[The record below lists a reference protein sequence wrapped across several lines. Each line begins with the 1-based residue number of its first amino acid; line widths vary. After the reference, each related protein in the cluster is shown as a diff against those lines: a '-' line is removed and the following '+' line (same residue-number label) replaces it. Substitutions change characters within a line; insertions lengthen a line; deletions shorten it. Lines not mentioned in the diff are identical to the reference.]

1 MELITIT
8 LVFLSS
14 TCIIS
19 LEAQTTPPP
28 PPTIVLRG
36 EIPFQ
41 VSIQFYNDFWG
52 YYESSAS
59 GVILDETHVLSVQQY
74 WPLEDL
80 SIASGVTHL
89 WDLNLGIGKRHAIKN
104 VR

>member
-1 MELITIT
+1 MERIFTVI
-8 LVFLSS
+8 LVFISS
-14 TCIIS
+14 ICIIS
-19 LEAQTTPPP
+19 LQAQTTLP

-36 EIPFQ
+36 EFPFQ
-41 VSIQFYNDFWG
+41 VSVQFYSGFWG
-52 YYESSAS
+52 YESAAS
-59 GVILDETHVLSVQQY
+59 GVILDERHVLSVQQY

-89 WDLNLGIGKRHAIKN
+89 LDLGLGIGKRHAIKN

>member
-8 LVFLSS
+8 LLFLSS

-19 LEAQTTPPP
+19 LEAQTTLP

-41 VSIQFYNDFWG
+41 VSVQFYNDFWG

-59 GVILDETHVLSVQQY
+59 GVILDERHVLSVQQY

-104 VR
+104 VL